1 MAAPPPVLPASLSTS
16 GYEDGLGRRS
26 LAFDRECGSVL
37 ERLIVRPELVAFERA
52 LRERADRLAALDD
65 ERIARLRGIDHDRQ
79 AGTLTVVSEFVVG
92 HRLSDLLDEAA
103 ERPRDENAAASV
115 DVALGLLLQLL
126 PALSALHAGAG
137 VAHGAVGAGRTVIT
151 PAGQVVLLDAVY
163 GAALERL
170 QLSRRRLWVEF
181 RIAVPPSAGH
191 PRFDVAADI
200 AQAAL
205 AAIAITVG
213 RPLADRDYP
222 DGLRALLDEA
232 VEIAQLRGSA
242 RFATAL
248 QRFFERA
255 LPLPSRRIYAA
266 ADEAA
271 VAVQDLV
278 AGEMGIDRCRTALIE
293 LIRDADC
300 VIMPPS
306 APAPATDIRAIDVPG
321 SLTPTGCDAI
331 ALEHDAHVEGAP
343 EIVAP
348 PDAPEIELPVTV
360 PAPVPEGDVPMMIA
374 AAPEPE
380 RVSQPAAAAA
390 DVEPAAAVAPQPAR
404 RKRQRGGRAHRDTL
418 RSADLVAPPPPLPAI
433 SVAPEEPPL
442 RMPTFSRV
450 PEGLWTPPRTDV
462 PLAPLA
468 APAVV
473 TPQPP
478 IALRVRHEPPA
489 GYAPPTSPRARTEQF
504 NGISAHP
511 GPVIRSV
518 DRPASTLGWKL
529 AAAAALAIAA
539 GVGAGRANL
548 LDRLPDTT
556 RATAAPTVA
565 HVDAP
570 AAPTGSLVV
579 ETQPAGARV
588 LIDGQAAGE
597 TPLKVDTVATGH
609 HIVTLI
615 TSSATLKRSVKVE
628 AGKTASIDVAVY
640 SGWLAVFAPIVLEV
654 AEDGRSIGSTEQGRL
669 MLPPGRHAL
678 TFSNK
683 DLGYSAVRKVDI
695 EAGEERVLTVEPRG
709 ALSLNAV
716 PWAEVYID
724 GQRAGETPLAN
735 LQVPL
740 GTREILFK
748 HPQFGERRMTTVVT
762 ASAPSAVSVDFT
774 KSY

>member
-1 MAAPPPVLPASLSTS
+1 MSAPPPVLPASLSTS

-26 LAFDRECGSVL
+26 LTFDRECGSVL

-65 ERIARLRGIDHDRQ
+65 ERIARLREIDHDRQ
-79 AGTLTVVSEFVVG
+79 AGTLTVVSELVAG
-92 HRLSDLLDEAA
+92 HRLSDVLDEAA
-103 ERPRDENAAASV
+103 ERPRDLNAASSV

-170 QLSRRRLWVEF
+170 QLSRRRLWAEF
-181 RIAVPPSAGH
+181 RIAAPPAAGH
-191 PRFDVAADI
+191 SRFDVAADI

-213 RPLADRDYP
+213 RPFTDRDYP

-232 VEIAQLRGSA
+232 IEIAQLRGSA

-255 LPLPSRRIYAA
+255 LPLPSRRIYAT
-266 ADEAA
+266 ADESA
-271 VAVQDLV
+271 VAVQDLA

-293 LIRDADC
+293 LVRDTEC
-300 VIMPPS
+300 VNAPPS
-306 APAPATDIRAIDVPG
+306 APAPATDTFAIDVHC
-321 SLTPTGCDAI
+321 SLTPAGRDAV

-343 EIVAP
+343 EIVVP
-348 PDAPEIELPVTV
+348 PAAPEIELPVTV
-360 PAPVPEGDVPMMIA
+360 PAPGPEMDVPMRIA
-374 AAPEPE
+374 P
-380 RVSQPAAAAA
+380 V
-390 DVEPAAAVAPQPAR
+390 
-404 RKRQRGGRAHRDTL
+404 K
-418 RSADLVAPPPPLPAI
+418 
-433 SVAPEEPPL
+433 PPL
-442 RMPTFSRV
+442 RMPVIPSPPLPAPASSRV
-450 PEGLWTPPRTDV
+450 PEGLWIPPQTEV
-462 PLAPLA
+462 SLAPLA
-468 APAVV
+468 TPAVV
-473 TPQPP
+473 TPQP
-478 IALRVRHEPPA
+478 IALRVKTEPPV
-489 GYAPPTSPRARTEQF
+489 GYAPPTSPRARAGPF
-504 NGISAHP
+504 NDISAHP
-511 GPVIRSV
+511 GPVVRSV
-518 DRPASTLGWKL
+518 ERPASTLRWKL
-529 AAAAALAIAA
+529 AAAAVIAIAA
-539 GVGAGRANL
+539 GVSAGRANL
-548 LDRLPDTT
+548 LDRLPDTA

-565 HVDAP
+565 PADAP

-597 TPLKVDTVATGH
+597 TPLEVDTVATGH

-615 TSSATLKRSVKVE
+615 TPSATLKRSVKVE
-628 AGKTASIDVAVY
+628 AGKTASIDVPMY

-654 AEDGRSIGSTEQGRL
+654 AENGRSIGSTEHGRL

-683 DLGYSAVRKVDI
+683 DLGYSAVHKVDI
-695 EAGEERVLTVEPRG
+695 EAGEEHVLTVEPRG
-709 ALSLNAV
+709 ALNLNAV

-748 HPQFGERRMTTVVT
+748 HPQFGERRIAAVVT